1 MKYLY
6 VLYMVIPLYMMLLA
20 LLAAEESIPEN
31 KEESPS
37 GIEKLFMKTASYIY
51 RRFLKKNRF
60 FLRSPGR
67 RHVKDNLIKLD
78 SEGDINKK
86 LSSYYIKK
94 ICTMLILVFMG
105 SLLALL
111 AGYSSGRESNL
122 NNNGEIIRSTYGK
135 GEKQARLVAMD
146 ETGESIGDFSLN
158 VSEIEYSKEEV
169 EQMYKSLIGELSN
182 VILGENTD
190 LSHIKEKMYLPD
202 SIKGFP
208 FEISW
213 KSDNIDA
220 LRSDGRTGNDD
231 ISFQGEKVM
240 LTANIKYKEYEWEHV
255 FNLTVIPRDF
265 TQDEILYQEINGSL
279 AETEETTRTQDKF
292 SLPVEADGVV
302 LFWKEKNDD
311 NSLVILLVSI
321 VAAISIFALGDKDL
335 TKKVEDRRR
344 QMILEYPAFVS
355 RLVLYMGSG
364 MSVRAILMKF
374 SREYKTQIGEGGKK
388 SFLYEEIT
396 KSCRELESGVP
407 EMSVYERLGIRCGCQ
422 QYARLVTLLS
432 QNLKKG
438 NSEMMALLR
447 EESDKATAE
456 RMSYAR
462 KLGEEAGTKLL
473 VPMVMMLLIVMVV
486 IMVPAYL
493 SF

>member
-1 MKYLY
+1 MKYIY
-6 VLYMVIPLYMMLLA
+6 VLYLVIPLYMMLLA
-20 LLAAEESIPEN
+20 LLSSDESIPE
-31 KEESPS
+31 EEATS

-51 RRFLKKNRF
+51 RRFLRKNRF
-60 FLRSPGR
+60 FLSSPGR

-94 ICTMLILVFMG
+94 ISTMLILIFMG
-105 SLLALL
+105 SMLAIL
-111 AGYSSGRESNL
+111 AAYSSGRESNL
-122 NNNGEIIRSTYGK
+122 NAEGEIMRSDYGK
-135 GEKQARLVAMD
+135 GEKEARLVAVD
-146 ETGESIGDFSLN
+146 ENGESVGDFSLKI
-158 VSEIEYSKEEV
+158 SEIEYTKAEAEKL
-169 EQMYKSLIGELSN
+169 YTKLISELST
-182 VILGENTD
+182 VIVGENKD
-190 LSHIKEKMYLPD
+190 LNHVKEDLYLPD
-202 SIKGFP
+202 KIKGYP

-220 LRSDGRTGNDD
+220 LHSDGKTINDD
-231 ISFQGEKVM
+231 ISFKGEKSL
-240 LTANIKYKEYEWEHV
+240 LTATIKYKDYEWEHV
-255 FNLTVIPRDF
+255 FDVKVIPKDF
-265 TQDEILYQEINGSL
+265 TDEEILYQEVNESL
-279 AETEETTRTQDKF
+279 TETEEETRTKDSF
-292 SLPVEADGVV
+292 SLPADAEGIT
-302 LFWKEKNDD
+302 LFWKEKTED
-311 NSLVILLVSI
+311 NSFLILLMSVI
-321 VAAISIFALGDKDL
+321 AAISIFAMGDKDL
-335 TKKVEDRRR
+335 SKKVEDRRK
-344 QMILEYPAFVS
+344 QMTLEYPGFVS

-374 SREYKTQIGEGGKK
+374 SKEYKEHIREGGKK

-407 EMSVYERLGIRCGCQ
+407 EINVYERLGIRCGSQ

-438 NSEMMALLR
+438 NSEMLTLLR
-447 EESDKATAE
+447 EESDKATLE